1 MNLRRRVRIRALAK
15 LNLDLRVL
23 YRRPDGYHEI
33 RTIFQTISLADV
45 LGVEF
50 HPARRTA
57 VRVRGDVEIA
67 DNLAARAA
75 EACLEA
81 MKLHAEVEIELQK
94 RIPMGAGLGGG
105 SSDAAAVLLAL
116 PALANK
122 PLPLEARLAIARELG
137 SDVPFFLQGG
147 MAAAV
152 GRGTELYPL
161 PDRPLP
167 AAVLVTPRVHVATP
181 AAYRALRRPPYD
193 ELTTN
198 GPQNTIERFQQLAW
212 SSGIPFGQNDFE
224 APVFADHPGLRVWKR
239 RLRKSGAMHAMMSGS
254 GSAVFGLYAS
264 RAAAEAAA
272 DSLGAPAQP
281 VSLVSRKQYQ
291 RLWRRWLA
299 HLPLEPEWPPQSR

>member
-1 MNLRRRVRIRALAK
+1 MNPRRVRIRALAK

-33 RTIFQTISLADV
+33 RTIFQTISLADA
-45 LGVEF
+45 LEMELR
-50 HPARRTA
+50 PARRTV
-57 VRVRGDVEIA
+57 VRVRGDVEIE

-81 MKLHAEVEIELQK
+81 LKLRAEVEIRLRK

-116 PALANK
+116 PALANQ
-122 PLPLEARLAIARELG
+122 PLPLEARLALARALG

-152 GRGTELYPL
+152 GRGAELYPL

-167 AAVLVTPRVHVATP
+167 AAVLVTPGVHVATP
-181 AAYRALRRPPYD
+181 AAYRALQRPRYD

-212 SSGIPFGQNDFE
+212 SSGFPFGQNDFE
-224 APVFADHPGLRVWKR
+224 EPVFADHPELRLWKR
-239 RLRKSGAMHAMMSGS
+239 RLRKAGAMHAMMSGS
-254 GSAVFGLYAS
+254 GSAVFGLYAT
-264 RAAAEAAA
+264 RAAAEDAAE
-272 DSLGAPAQP
+272 SLGAPAQV

-299 HLPLEPEWPPQSR
+299 HLPLESAWPPQSR